1 MFRKLIKAQL
11 AVVIYQALIRDDF
24 APRAPGGGWGVA
36 RVGLWGEVA
45 WRQRRSWRPNEGR
58 KAEKHMVA
66 VP

>member
-45 WRQRRSWRPNEGR
+45 WRQRRS
-58 KAEKHMVA
+58 
-66 VP
+66 